1 MLHVTSYLCNDHSA
15 TILGALPA
23 DEQQFACHTVGK
35 EAGFKIAWDYLH
47 GQAETR
53 SADASGYDIPCK
65 WGELLPTQAGE
76 YPCLIHFP
84 EGAEP
89 GTLVLF
95 TTNESWTGRMYGYWV
110 LNSDAEGLAHARQCA
125 ARQTTY
131 VD

>member
-1 MLHVTSYLCNDHSA
+1 MLHATSYLCNDHSA

-23 DEQQFACHTVGK
+23 DEQQFAPQTHGK
-35 EAGFKIAWDYLH
+35 NWGHKLAWDYLH
-47 GQAETR
+47 GEAEQR
-53 SADASGYDIPCK
+53 SARLDGYDVPCK
-65 WGELLPTQAGE
+65 WGALLPTQPGE

-84 EGAEP
+84 QAAEP

-95 TTNESWTGRMYGYWV
+95 NVRDACSPRMYGYWV

-125 ARQTTY
+125 AQQTTY